1 MLYRTTQVIFSTED
15 FMGKHLNQ
23 VPPDVQGHLRQI
35 TKTSGLPDTEDA
47 VDMIA
52 QGWLE
57 KRDRFD
63 RIIDRS
69 KLEQIELLEKNDARG
84 CLVMTI
90 SGSLIN
96 IGPLREQGRT
106 VQYTSI
112 GLRKDVPEA
121 AEKPDAR
128 LSTDVVVGAPVAFED
143 GPIASSS
150 PVLKIAVT
158 EEEMDLEEQE
168 RLITKATRALTKE
181 FIEVNRELEVDEG

>member
-1 MLYRTTQVIFSTED
+1 
-15 FMGKHLNQ
+15 MGKHLSQ

-57 KRDRFD
+57 KRDRFE
-63 RIIDRS
+63 RITERM
-69 KLEQIELLEKNDARG
+69 KMEQIDIMEKTDSRG
-84 CLVMTI
+84 CLAMTI
-90 SGSLIN
+90 SGSLLN
-96 IGPLREQGRT
+96 IGPLREQGRN
-106 VQYTSI
+106 VQYASI

-121 AEKPDAR
+121 AEKANAQ
-128 LSTDVVVGAPVAFED
+128 LSTDVVVGAPVSFTD

-158 EEEMDLEEQE
+158 EDEMNLEEQE